1 MPEEDTMRMLMKVR
15 LPVETA
21 NEFAANGTLG
31 RTIGSIVKQ
40 TKPLFA
46 FFGEEDGMRTGFL
59 VVELEGMHKI
69 PQVCEPWFLAFNAKI
84 SLVPVMTTD
93 DLEKA
98 APDFEKAAREYGRK
112 EALAHA

>member
-1 MPEEDTMRMLMKVR
+1 MRMLMKVR

-21 NEFAANGTLG
+21 NDFAAKGKLG
-31 RTIGSIVKQ
+31 QTISTILEQ
-40 TKPLFA
+40 TKPVSA

-69 PQVCEPWFLAFNAKI
+69 PSVCEPWFLAFDAKI
-84 SLVPVMTTD
+84 SLVPVMTAED
-93 DLEKA
+93 LVKAAPDLEKA
-98 APDFEKAAREYGRK
+98 AGEYGKK